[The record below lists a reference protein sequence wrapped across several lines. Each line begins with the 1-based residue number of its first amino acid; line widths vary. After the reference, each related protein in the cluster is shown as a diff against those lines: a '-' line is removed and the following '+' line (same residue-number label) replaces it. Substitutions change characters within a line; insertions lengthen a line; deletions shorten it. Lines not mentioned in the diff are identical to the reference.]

1 MNIVDQFLS
10 THIIQWYQKIIY
22 QLNYFYEILT
32 LSIISFCIQLNV
44 SITSNES
51 LFTNMDHIYTIN
63 TKQESITLDNRYY
76 RLVDIILIFNQI
88 ENTQF
93 ELLLS
98 FIDSL

>member
-1 MNIVDQFLS
+1 
-10 THIIQWYQKIIY
+10 
-22 QLNYFYEILT
+22 
-32 LSIISFCIQLNV
+32 
-44 SITSNES
+44 
-51 LFTNMDHIYTIN
+51 MDHINTIN

-76 RLVDIILIFNQI
+76 RLVDIILILNQI